1 MRTAHAR
8 YGLLAHAQDPPNLT
22 YLLDII
28 EQGGE
33 HMVRSAYW
41 DCGDWSDLWQACRV
55 SVVVCAWH
63 AVVEYTSSNVIMVY
77 SSGTWSGAI
86 CGKRAG

>member
-1 MRTAHAR
+1 MLCACP
-8 YGLLAHAQDPPNLT
+8 LCMCSQDPPNLT

-55 SVVVCAWH
+55 SDCVCVHVCVCVCVRVCMRACVCLS
-63 AVVEYTSSNVIMVY
+63 AV
-77 SSGTWSGAI
+77 
-86 CGKRAG
+86 